1 MATIQRLF
9 GITDDA
15 GSGGSSYDDLTE
27 GAIPDATLFWP
38 VTGGTMDKGLERIDR
53 NDEVRGRRA
62 ASPSLPFKARPVMTV
77 PVPAYRSVIE
87 KEVKKT
93 LGGADT
99 VSPGSGTDPQTHS
112 VASLDYPISSGLPP
126 VHAQLVRDDL
136 NHKMSGAVFNR
147 FSWTFPLDGEGTTE
161 VELLGLYHASFG
173 TAAPTASFTGL
184 SEDVMMLRDAQ
195 VYTITGVTNE
205 IQKLKITGVPTGGKF
220 KLEFDGQKT
229 AEIKYNATAAEVQ
242 TALLQLSNLDSG
254 DVVATEGPLPS
265 TAVTLTF
272 GGHYAGRNVPAL
284 KVIEPELTGG
294 TSPKAEIETT
304 TPGTSEA
311 IPDLQGFELT
321 YNNNAQAKFYARR
334 NIVTQTIGTPA
345 AVKKLWF
352 PHENKVSAA
361 QDVTYA
367 INMGNVSATEELA
380 MDFSRVTK
388 FVFEVYGATLATTPA
403 STELLRVTVFAG
415 VATGGGADALSARD
429 DITSR
434 FEGSAFYSATD
445 SDDIKIEIVNATST
459 AIT

>member
-9 GITDDA
+9 GIVDDA
-15 GSGGSSYDDLTE
+15 GPGGSGYDDLTNGE
-27 GAIPDATLFWP
+27 IPDATLFWP
-38 VTGGTMDKGLERIDR
+38 VTGGTMDKSLERIDR

-62 ASPSLPFKARPVMTV
+62 SSPALPFKARPVLTV
-77 PVPAYRSVIE
+77 PVPAYRSVLE
-87 KEVKKT
+87 KQVKKT

-99 VSPGSGTDPQTHS
+99 VTPGSGTEPQTHS
-112 VASLDYPISSGLPP
+112 VASLDYPVSTGLPP
-126 VHAQLVRDDL
+126 VNAQLVRDDL
-136 NHKMSGAVFNR
+136 NHKVSGAVFNR

-161 VELLGLYHASFG
+161 VELLGLYHSTFG
-173 TAAPTASFTGL
+173 SAAPTASFTGL

-195 VYTITGVTNE
+195 VFTITGATNE
-205 IQKLKITGVPTGGKF
+205 IQKIKITGVPTGGKF
-220 KLEFDGQKT
+220 FLEFDGQKT

-242 TALLQLSNLDSG
+242 TALLQLANLDTS
-254 DVVATEGPLPS
+254 DVVVSGGPLPA
-265 TAVTLTF
+265 TEVTLTF

-284 KVIEPELTGG
+284 KAVGVELTGG
-294 TSPKAEIETT
+294 TTPKAEIETT

-345 AVKKLWF
+345 KTKKLWF
-352 PHENKVSAA
+352 PHENKISAA

-367 INMGNVSATEELA
+367 INMGNVSASEELA
-380 MDFSRVTK
+380 MDFSRITK
-388 FVFEVYGATLATTPA
+388 FVFEVYGGVLSTTPA
-403 STELLRVTVFAG
+403 ATELLRVTVYAG

-434 FEGSAFYSATD
+434 FEGSAFYSDTD
-445 SDDIKIEIVNATST
+445 SDDIKIEIVNAATA

>member
-9 GITDDA
+9 GIVDDA
-15 GSGGSSYDDLTE
+15 SPGGSGYDDLTA
-27 GAIPDATLFWP
+27 GAIPDSTLFWP
-38 VTGGTMDKGLERIDR
+38 VTGGTLDKSLERIDR

-77 PVPAYRSVIE
+77 PVPAYRSVLE
-87 KEVKKT
+87 KQMKKT
-93 LGGADT
+93 LGGTDT
-99 VSPGSGTDPQTHS
+99 VTPGSGTEPQTHS
-112 VASLDYPISSGLPP
+112 VTSIDYPVSSGLPP

-161 VELLGLYHASFG
+161 VELLGLYHATFG
-173 TAAPTASFTGL
+173 TAAPTASFSGL

-195 VYTITGVTNE
+195 VYTITGTVNE
-205 IQKLKITGVPTGGKF
+205 IQKLSTTGVPTGGKF

-229 AEIKYNATAAEVQ
+229 GEIKYNASAAEVQ
-242 TALLQLSNLDSG
+242 TALLQLDNLDSG
-254 DVVATEGPLPS
+254 DVVGSGGALPA
-265 TAVTLTF
+265 AVTLTF
-272 GGHYAGRNVPAL
+272 GGHYAGRDVPAL
-284 KVIEPELTGG
+284 KVIEPEFVGG
-294 TSPKAEIETT
+294 TTPEGKIETS

-321 YNNNAQAKFYARR
+321 YNNNAAAKFYARR

-345 AVKKLWF
+345 KTKKLWF
-352 PHENKVSAA
+352 PHENKISAA

-380 MDFSRVTK
+380 MDFGRITK
-388 FVFEVYGATLATTPA
+388 FVFEVYGGVLSTTPA

-434 FEGSAFYSATD
+434 FEGSAFYSDTD
-445 SDDIKIEIVNATST
+445 SDDIKIEIVNAATS